1 MQYTNKATADGLYI
15 ALQSK
20 VYRMQEEIVNM
31 KNEPGGEQSSKVKKM
46 KAYVDLMKESGVI
59 D

>member
-1 MQYTNKATADGLYI
+1 MQYTNKAIADGLYI

-31 KNEPGGEQSSKVKKM
+31 KNES
-46 KAYVDLMKESGVI
+46 AC
-59 D
+59 